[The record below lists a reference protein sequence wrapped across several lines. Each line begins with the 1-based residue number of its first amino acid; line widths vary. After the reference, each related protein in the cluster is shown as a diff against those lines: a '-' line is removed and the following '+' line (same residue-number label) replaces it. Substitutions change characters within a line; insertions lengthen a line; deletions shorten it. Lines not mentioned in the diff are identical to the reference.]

1 MSTPEYIL
9 NLRKHIGHQ
18 QLFLPSCTMII
29 LRPAPA
35 GASIW
40 EVPKALLA
48 RRADNGNWAPVT
60 GICEPGEE
68 VAITAVREV
77 KEEVGVDA
85 KVEALLGVCL
95 VGPTTFDNGDEC
107 LFMDTSMRLSVPDD
121 AEPFLADDENTEVD
135 WFSVAHLPDSVNRQ
149 HRLLIADAVA
159 QMKHPAG
166 FRPRMGYRKRNA

>member
-1 MSTPEYIL
+1 MSTPEYIV

-85 KVEALLGVCL
+85 KVEALLGVGL
-95 VGPTTFDNGDEC
+95 WD
-107 LFMDTSMRLSVPDD
+107 L
-121 AEPFLADDENTEVD
+121 
-135 WFSVAHLPDSVNRQ
+135 
-149 HRLLIADAVA
+149 RLLIMAMSACSWILPCA
-159 QMKHPAG
+159 
-166 FRPRMGYRKRNA
+166 FRFLMMP

>member
-1 MSTPEYIL
+1 MSTPEFIV

-18 QLFLPSCTMII
+18 QLFLPACTMII
-29 LRPAPA
+29 VRPVPA
-35 GASIW
+35 DAGIW
-40 EVPKALLA
+40 EVPTVLLA
-48 RRADNGNWAPVT
+48 KRADNGNWAPVS

-68 VAITAVREV
+68 VATTALREV
-77 KEEVGVDA
+77 KEEVGLDA
-85 KVEALLGVCL
+85 KVEALLGVGL
-95 VGPTTFDNGDEC
+95 VGPTTFENGDEC
-107 LFMDTSMRLSVPDD
+107 LFMDTAMRLSVPDG
-121 AEPFLADDENTEVD
+121 AEPKLSDDENTDVQ